1 LPIFADKGMHLSVL
15 RTWVNR
21 TSAIFLQLDEMCQ
34 GVVRLWKKK
43 NTKKFAPEEENS
55 GANKKRG
62 RSKGFGQG

>member
-1 LPIFADKGMHLSVL
+1 
-15 RTWVNR
+15 
-21 TSAIFLQLDEMCQ
+21 MCQ